1 MKFRTEIPIHN
12 YPFDIGFDSPVMFL
26 GSCFS
31 EHVSGYFIERKFN
44 VLANPFG
51 ILFNPLS
58 IALALDLMTGKR
70 QLSERYFQ
78 FFDEKWISFAHHGKF
93 SNSDRVVF
101 DTAVH
106 QSVERG
112 ADFLKHADILF
123 VTFGTSYY
131 YYHKEKELVVANCH
145 KVPAATFEKRR
156 ASVADISNA
165 FLPFFEWRKTHRPE
179 LKVIFTVSPVR
190 HLGDG
195 FHENQLSKAI
205 LHLAIEKMQ
214 EIRENVCYFPSYEI
228 FMDDLRDYRFY
239 DKDLCHPSPQGVE
252 YVLERVSSSF
262 FTDATRQKI
271 TEIEKE
277 IRRNGHRPLKGLP
290 E

>member
-1 MKFRTEIPIHN
+1 MIKFRTEIPIPK
-12 YPFDIGFDSPVMFL
+12 YPFEIGLDSRLLFL

-31 EHVSGYFIERKFN
+31 EHVSAYFIERNFKT
-44 VLANPFG
+44 LDNPFG

-58 IALALDLMTGKR
+58 IAFALDLMTGKQ
-70 QLSERYFQ
+70 QLSERYFS

-93 SNSDRVVF
+93 SNPDRKLF
-101 DTAVH
+101 DENVK
-106 QSVERG
+106 QSLETG
-112 ADFLKHADILF
+112 CSFLQDTDFLF

-145 KVPAATFEKRR
+145 KVPGTEFEKRR
-156 ASVADISNA
+156 ASVTDICNA
-165 FLPFFEWRKTHRPE
+165 FTPFFEWREQHRPD

-195 FHENQLSKAI
+195 FHENQLSKSI
-205 LHLAIEKMQ
+205 LHLSIEKMQ
-214 EIRENVCYFPSYEI
+214 ETHGNVFYFPSYEI

-239 DKDLCHPSPQGVE
+239 DKDLCHPSQQGVE
-252 YVLERVSSSF
+252 YVREMVASAF
-262 FTDATRQKI
+262 FTDTTRKKI

-277 IRRNGHRPLKGLP
+277 IRRNAHRPLL
-290 E
+290 

>member
-1 MKFRTEIPIHN
+1 MIKFRTEIPIPK
-12 YPFDIGFDSPVMFL
+12 YPFEIGLDSRLLFL

-31 EHVSGYFIERKFN
+31 EHVSAYFIERNFKT
-44 VLANPFG
+44 LANPFG

-58 IALALDLMTGKR
+58 IAFALDLMTGKQ
-70 QLSERYFQ
+70 QLSERYFS

-93 SNSDRVVF
+93 SNPDRKLF
-101 DTAVH
+101 DENVK
-106 QSVERG
+106 QSLETG
-112 ADFLKHADILF
+112 CSFLQDTDFLF

-145 KVPAATFEKRR
+145 KVPGTEFEKRR
-156 ASVADISNA
+156 ASVTDICNA
-165 FLPFFEWRKTHRPE
+165 FTPFFEWREQHRPD

-195 FHENQLSKAI
+195 FHENQLSKSI
-205 LHLAIEKMQ
+205 LHLSIEKMQ
-214 EIRENVCYFPSYEI
+214 ETHGNVFYFPSYEI

-239 DKDLCHPSPQGVE
+239 DKDLCHPSQQGVE
-252 YVLERVSSSF
+252 YVREMVSSSF
-262 FTDATRQKI
+262 FTDATRLKI

-277 IRRNGHRPLKGLP
+277 IRRNAHRPLL
-290 E
+290 